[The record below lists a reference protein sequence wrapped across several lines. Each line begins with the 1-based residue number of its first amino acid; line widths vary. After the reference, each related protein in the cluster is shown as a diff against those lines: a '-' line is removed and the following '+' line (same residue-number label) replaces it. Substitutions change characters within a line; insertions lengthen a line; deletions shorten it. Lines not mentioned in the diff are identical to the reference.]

1 MENVNIQKNNINSYK
16 TAKFTTFGAETAMT
30 NPQASPAAPNMQEL
44 KDEFVKAKKSN
55 GLVERFYN
63 FCKNSTGLGLGSK
76 KIEKSIARLESGE
89 ASAEEVKSKIADYK
103 VSQENAAQNFGDLA
117 SVGAT
122 LPGFYF
128 LFNKGKKSKAE
139 FELKAFRF
147 GAEAKITKITK
158 WLVNSKANA
167 AVLLLPA
174 MMLAGGITKWAVLKV
189 NRIGSKEF
197 KVENEKELN
206 KKELKRAK
214 RKITKERHA
223 ANFRNFY
230 TGAFNGLLAPIT
242 TLTGGIVGVPAYLLA
257 TSGIRYFSSK
267 KEEKDKTIGNFGKNL
282 SNNAVTNILFAA
294 AVAVPAVMSAR
305 YSGVLSENLN
315 KVIKNLKDVK
325 LKPPADLPSS
335 KTAYYELKDTLLNSD
350 EIKKILDIKPENGD
364 YTNQI
369 TELTKENIFAVK
381 FIQISKKGELAKALK
396 EDCPPTRNVA
406 EAQIEVN
413 RLLNSDKYSLS
424 KCVGVGTIAETYLA
438 KGKSGE
444 EVCIKIL
451 KKGITAEKIKAD
463 QEKFIQLV
471 TKGEPK
477 EKWTKAQEYLVK
489 GIENMGEGLLK
500 EVDFENEAKAA
511 DKLRKFTKVADVVK
525 PIEAKPGV
533 YVMERAKGISVQTL
547 FDYYDAEFWLK
558 FNKGLS
564 VQNKETEE
572 EIAKYTEKI
581 AKIKSKSPDF
591 KDFDLTPKDIN
602 KLLMKYIDVMAEQ
615 FSKIEKNGKTMH
627 GDVHPGNIFINLEAL
642 QSGKGKLFTLIDTGN
657 TIDFTKEQSL
667 RFIKLE
673 SFIKNGNAKD
683 ITNFVL
689 EDAILPSNLSK
700 EKAVENV
707 GKDLHDIFFDNK
719 TKLDSMN
726 IDTLFALTNN
736 VLRKYDIVPNETQI
750 HIIKAKTSASESF
763 EALINSFFEQK
774 YDSDKLR
781 KASKA
786 EQAGVVASVV
796 KDAALIF
803 AKYKNAYAIQEYKNL
818 FQMSPDE
825 AAKIL
830 RNKNMIPTNG
840 IDHLTYKMKQGIS
853 TNVDHFDLAED
864 VK

>member
-128 LFNKGKKSKAE
+128 LFNHGKKLRAR
-139 FELKAFRF
+139 FELKAFDF
-147 GAEAKITKITK
+147 GDEGFNKFFKK
-158 WLVNSKANA
+158 LVNSKARA
-167 AVLLLPA
+167 AVFLLPT

-197 KVENEKELN
+197 KVENEKQMS

-214 RKITKERHA
+214 RKLNKERHA

-230 TGAFNGLLAPIT
+230 TGAFNGLLVPLT
-242 TLTGGIVGVPAYLLA
+242 TLVGGIVGVPAYLLA

-267 KEEKDKTIGNFGKNL
+267 KDEKDKTLGNFGKNL

-294 AVAVPAVMSAR
+294 AIAVPAVMSAK

-335 KTAYYELKDTLLNSD
+335 KTAYNEIKDTLLNSD
-350 EIKKILDIKPENGD
+350 EIKKILDIIPKDGD
-364 YTNQI
+364 YSRHI
-369 TELTKENIFAVK
+369 TELTEKNIFAVK
-381 FIQISKKGELAKALK
+381 FIQITNEGPLAKALK
-396 EDCPPTRNVA
+396 EECPKTRELP
-406 EAQIEVN
+406 EAQEEIN
-413 RLLNSDKYSLS
+413 KLLGSAKYDVS
-424 KCVGVGTIAETYLA
+424 KLLGVGTIAETYLA
-438 KGKSGE
+438 KSKSGE

-451 KKGITAEKIKAD
+451 KKGINAEKIKTD
-463 QEKFIQLV
+463 QENFIKLITNNQ
-471 TKGEPK
+471 PK
-477 EKWTKAQEYLVK
+477 EKWTKEQGYLVK
-489 GIENMGEGLLK
+489 GIENMGEGLVK

-511 DKLRKFTKVADVVK
+511 NKLRQFTKHADVVT

-533 YVMERAKGISVQTL
+533 YVMKKAPGISIQTMV
-547 FDYYDAEFWLK
+547 DYYNLERFLK
-558 FNKGLS
+558 IYKNIPG
-564 VQNKETEE
+564 EE
-572 EIAKYTEKI
+572 KYIEKI
-581 AKIKSKSPDF
+581 TKEMKKLKAKSPDF
-591 KDFDLTPKDIN
+591 QDFELSSKDIN
-602 KLLMKYIDVMAEQ
+602 KVLTKYMDVMIEQ
-615 FSKIEKNGKTMH
+615 FSKIERKGKTMH
-627 GDVHPGNIFINLEAL
+627 GDIHPGNIFINIEAL
-642 QSGKGKLFTLIDTGN
+642 KSGKGKLFTLIDTGN
-657 TIDFTKEQSL
+657 TIDFSKEQSL

-673 SFIKNGNAKD
+673 SFIKNGNVKD

-689 EDAILPSNLSK
+689 EDAILPPDLTK

-707 GKDLHDIFFDNK
+707 GNCLHDIFFDNK

-726 IDTLFALTNN
+726 IDTLFALTSNI
-736 VLRKYDIVPNETQI
+736 LRKYNIVPNETQV
-750 HIIKAKTSASESF
+750 HITKAKTSADTSFIELLESF
-763 EALINSFFEQK
+763 FKKKYFTEDSGNSSKNKAGKQIEAVKDFFLLWGK
-774 YDSDKLR
+774 YEK
-781 KASKA
+781 SKA
-786 EQAGVVASVV
+786 TQGY
-796 KDAALIF
+796 L
-803 AKYKNAYAIQEYKNL
+803 NL
-818 FQMSPDE
+818 LQMSPEE
-825 AAKIL
+825 AVKTL

-840 IDHLTYKMKQGIS
+840 LEHLTYEFKQDIKDYD
-853 TNVDHFDLAED
+853 TIVEQM
-864 VK
+864 